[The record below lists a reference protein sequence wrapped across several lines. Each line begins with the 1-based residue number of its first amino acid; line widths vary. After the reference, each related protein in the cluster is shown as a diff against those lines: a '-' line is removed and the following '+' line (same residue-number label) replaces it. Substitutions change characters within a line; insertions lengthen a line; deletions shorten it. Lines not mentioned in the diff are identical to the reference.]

1 MQSDV
6 EMLEGLVLVL
16 RVGFGLLPSLPP
28 SALPLPPSVP
38 RLDLQLVP
46 PTLSKLEELK
56 DLLEQLLS
64 IVGMELSPPLPF
76 PLHSSPPP
84 SPHSLCVF
92 AVVSRDDLESI
103 YSILRARLEALLV
116 QADQLRSDQR
126 GTCSY

>member
-64 IVGMELSPPLPF
+64 IVGMGIVTPPPF
-76 PLHSSPPP
+76 PSSLFSSSPPP
-84 SPHSLCVF
+84 PPTLSVYLQLC
-92 AVVSRDDLESI
+92 LGMI
-103 YSILRARLEALLV
+103 
-116 QADQLRSDQR
+116 
-126 GTCSY
+126 